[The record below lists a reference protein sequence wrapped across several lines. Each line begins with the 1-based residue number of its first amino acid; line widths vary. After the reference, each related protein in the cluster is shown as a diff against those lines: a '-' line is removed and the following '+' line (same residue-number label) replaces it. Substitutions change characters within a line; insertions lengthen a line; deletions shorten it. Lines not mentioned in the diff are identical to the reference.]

1 MSKFPGP
8 TLFQELNADNSKSLT
23 EAVSS
28 VENDETVAHD
38 HDKPMM
44 IQLSKHQIDKVS
56 KDHTNRFPETFKVS
70 LIVAHPNQLKED
82 ASSVPTG
89 IEI

>member
-23 EAVSS
+23 EVVSS
-28 VENDETVAHD
+28 VENDEID
-38 HDKPMM
+38 QDKPMM

-56 KDHTNRFPETFKVS
+56 KDHTDRFPETFKVS
-70 LIVAHPNQLKED
+70 LIVAHPDQLQEET
-82 ASSVPTG
+82 SSAPTG
-89 IEI
+89 IER

>member
-23 EAVSS
+23 EVVSS
-28 VENDETVAHD
+28 VENDEID
-38 HDKPMM
+38 QDKPMM

-56 KDHTNRFPETFKVS
+56 KDHTDRFPETFKVS
-70 LIVAHPNQLKED
+70 LIVAHPDQLQEET
-82 ASSVPTG
+82 SSVPTG
-89 IEI
+89 IER